1 VALTPLPIAEDKALH
16 EKVPSSIYPVFGE
29 SSPAMIEVS
38 VPVLP
43 AEEQRMQELERML
56 QEAQGRAEIMEREAY
71 DKAYAAGE
79 KAGMALGAKRAEQ
92 SLEHLD
98 RLLQQ
103 AEEQV
108 RNLSNTCN
116 DAVLDIAQVVIEHVL
131 GELGEQRY
139 EMMVIAVQ
147 RAALQMPSV
156 SDLLLLVN
164 PDDLASFE
172 RLMEHDGIGK
182 WRLKPQADVLSG
194 CCRLIS
200 QQQDIQ
206 IDPEQAVQATLEQ
219 LRARLQADNEL
230 SELEEIV

>member
-1 VALTPLPIAEDKALH
+1 VALTPLPITEDKALH
-16 EKVPSSIYPVFGE
+16 QKVPSSFYPVLGE
-29 SSPAMIEVS
+29 SSSTMIEVPA
-38 VPVLP
+38 PVLP

-116 DAVLDIAQVVIEHVL
+116 DTVLDIAQAVIEHVL

-139 EMMVIAVQ
+139 EMMVATVQ
-147 RAALQMPSV
+147 QAALQMPSV

-164 PDDLASFE
+164 PDDLATFE
-172 RLMEHDGIGK
+172 RLMQQEDIGK
-182 WRLKPQADVLSG
+182 WRLKPQVDILSG

-206 IDPEQAVQATLEQ
+206 IDPEQAVQATLAQ
-219 LRARLQADNEL
+219 LRARLQGDSDL
-230 SELEEIV
+230 SEFEEVV

>member
-1 VALTPLPIAEDKALH
+1 VALAPLPITEDKALH
-16 EKVPSSIYPVFGE
+16 QEVSSSPYPVLGAV
-29 SSPAMIEVS
+29 PLAAIETS
-38 VPVLP
+38 APVLA

-98 RLLQQ
+98 VFLQQ
-103 AEEQV
+103 AEAQV
-108 RNLSNTCN
+108 RSLSDACN
-116 DAVLDIAQVVIEHVL
+116 DTVLDIAQAVIEHVL

-139 EMMVIAVQ
+139 EMMLTAVQ
-147 RAALQMPSV
+147 RAALEMPSV

-164 PDDLASFE
+164 PDDMRVFE
-172 RLMEHDGIGK
+172 RLMEEGNIGQ
-182 WRLKPQADVLSG
+182 WRLRAQADVPSG

-206 IDPEQAVQATLEQ
+206 VDPEQAVKTTLEQ
-219 LRARLQADNEL
+219 LRMRLQGGDVG
-230 SELEEIV
+230 ELEELV

>member
-1 VALTPLPIAEDKALH
+1 MALAPLPITEDKALH
-16 EKVPSSIYPVFGE
+16 QAAPSSPYPVLGE
-29 SSPAMIEVS
+29 PSPARAEMS
-38 VPVLP
+38 SQVLP

-56 QEAQGRAEIMEREAY
+56 QEAQGRAEVMEREAY
-71 DKAYAAGE
+71 DKAYATGE

-92 SLEHLD
+92 SIEHLD

-108 RNLSNTCN
+108 RNLSNACN
-116 DAVLDIAQVVIEHVL
+116 DTVLDIAQKVIEHVL
-131 GELGEQRY
+131 GELGEKRY
-139 EMMVIAVQ
+139 EMMLVAVQ

-164 PDDLASFE
+164 SDDLAVFE
-172 RLMEHDGIGK
+172 RLIKEDSIGM
-182 WRLKPQADVLSG
+182 WRLRTQADVPPG

-206 IDPEQAVQATLEQ
+206 VDPEQAVRTTLEQ
-219 LRARLQADNEL
+219 LRMRLQGDAGVNEL
-230 SELEEIV
+230 V

>member
-1 VALTPLPIAEDKALH
+1 MALTPLAITEDKALH
-16 EKVPSSIYPVFGE
+16 QKVPSSLYPVMGE
-29 SSPAMIEVS
+29 SSPALIEVS
-38 VPVLP
+38 APVLP

-98 RLLQQ
+98 RLLEQ

-108 RNLSNTCN
+108 RNLSDTCN
-116 DAVLDIAQVVIEHVL
+116 DTVLDIAQTVIEHVL

-139 EMMVIAVQ
+139 EMMFAAVQ

-164 PDDLASFE
+164 PDDLAVFE
-172 RLMEHDGIGK
+172 RLMQHDGIEK
-182 WRLKPQADVLSG
+182 WRLRSQGDVPSG

-206 IDPEQAVQATLEQ
+206 IDPEQAVKTTLEQ
-219 LRARLQADNEL
+219 LSARLQADVGLNE
-230 SELEEIV
+230 SEEVV